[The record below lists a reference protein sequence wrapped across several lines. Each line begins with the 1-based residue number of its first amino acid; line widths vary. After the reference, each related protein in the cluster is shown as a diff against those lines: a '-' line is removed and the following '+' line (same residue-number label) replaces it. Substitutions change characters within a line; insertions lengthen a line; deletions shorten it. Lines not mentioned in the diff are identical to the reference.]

1 MAGRIETFFF
11 FLHRQFE
18 RLNSLFRS
26 KKISLIVAPLLTF
39 SVAILNI
46 VQISNGSFIVFNSI
60 ILCLAVIFTFLLT
73 VSSVYFLR
81 GDNIFNR
88 YNREKSNSNLSQF
101 KNSSRSSKSISEKKI
116 KDLIDLNKEVI
127 NRYYIEFRKI
137 ELFNDDTSLNDFQ
150 ILLANCLKKSKDNSL
165 FKLEINAN
173 ETHGFINEFIIPFLL
188 KIDSN
193 NVIIKK
199 RIASLI
205 LYKKAGKYFP
215 VNEKSL
221 SDKTRLSTSPNQ
233 RKVYESVQ
241 IM

>member
-11 FLHRQFE
+11 FLHRQFKK
-18 RLNSLFRS
+18 LDSVFRS
-26 KKISLIVAPLLTF
+26 KKVSLIAAPLLPF
-39 SVAILNI
+39 SVAILSI
-46 VQISNGSFIVFNSI
+46 VQISNDTFIIFNSI

-73 VSSVYFLR
+73 VSSVYFLK

-101 KNSSRSSKSISEKKI
+101 KNSSRSSKNISEKKI
-116 KDLIDLNKEVI
+116 TDLIDLNEEVI

-137 ELFNDDTSLNDFQ
+137 ELFNDDTSLIDFQ
-150 ILLANCLKKSKDNSL
+150 ILLANCLKKSKDNSF

-173 ETHGFINEFIIPFLL
+173 ETHGFINEFVVPFLI

-193 NVIIKK
+193 NVITKK

-221 SDKTRLSTSPNQ
+221 SDKNRITVTLCQ
-233 RKVYESVQ
+233 KKLYESVQ
-241 IM
+241 KM